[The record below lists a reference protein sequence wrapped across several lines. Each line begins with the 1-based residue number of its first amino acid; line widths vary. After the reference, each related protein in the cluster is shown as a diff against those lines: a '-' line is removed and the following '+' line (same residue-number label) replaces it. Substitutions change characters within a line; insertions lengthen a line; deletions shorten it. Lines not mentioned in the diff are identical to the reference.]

1 MREEKP
7 DLNALVDEEA
17 KITGLTAEVIR
28 DAVQREIASLAA
40 KRILDKLKPSP
51 PGGMQAVKLAGV

>member
-1 MREEKP
+1 MREGKP

-17 KITGLTAEVIR
+17 KITGLTAEVIK

-51 PGGMQAVKLAGV
+51 PG